1 MTTDSRHIVP
11 RLVVLSVMAF
21 LLACLSAFAQDDAF
35 RKGIAAQKDGQW
47 TEVESAMRDAIARD
61 PKESSRKIG
70 GRLTI
75 GGEEY
80 VPYFF
85 LGEALF
91 RRMDC
96 GGALTAW
103 EESDRQG
110 VARKN
115 ATRART
121 IDTGYA
127 QCEAK
132 GYLVGTKFV
141 KEVAETRAVYSAANA
156 EYDALTREMEAHPEV
171 KTDGV
176 ARSNARSRISEA
188 STRLASGEST
198 RRAGDLAAVRT
209 LSESATR
216 LIRSAR
222 EVITTAVAG
231 VESFRRKV
239 RDVETR
245 LQQVDTAVRDFDAAI
260 GTAPVKISPSA
271 PVRADRDRAVTL
283 VGSARD
289 RLRGADRA
297 PGDADVAEATRLG
310 DEASTL
316 ITRARTQF
324 ESEVTTSVG
333 AELAAL
339 QASGADLFTRVEGRA
354 RTIEEALRERPKAT
368 ELLSEF
374 TALQTQV
381 TRAHRNF
388 ERAIRARDLA
398 SARSAALAS
407 SQLGPQF
414 DDLATRLGIVKT
426 LVLPDVLARAA
437 QAFFDARYA
446 DVLATMTI
454 ETANAIEVPLRVHA
468 LVIRAAAL
476 FALYEYSGARDNALQ
491 TQARES
497 ADMGRRLDSS
507 FRPNTAVFSPRFI
520 TFFLAP
526 PGSAR

>member
-1 MTTDSRHIVP
+1 
-11 RLVVLSVMAF
+11 MAF
-21 LLACLSAFAQDDAF
+21 LLACPSVFAQDDAF
-35 RKGIAAQKDGQW
+35 RKGIAAQKNGRWAD
-47 TEVESAMRDAIARD
+47 VESAMREAIAKD

-70 GRLTI
+70 GLLII

-80 VPYFF
+80 VPYFL

-110 VARKN
+110 IARKN

-121 IDTGYA
+121 IETGYA

-132 GYLVGTKFV
+132 GYLVGTKFA
-141 KEVAETRAVYSAANA
+141 KGVAEARAVYSAANA
-156 EYDALTREMEAHPEV
+156 EYAALTREIEAYPDV

-188 STRLASGEST
+188 RTRLASGEST
-198 RRAGDLAAVRT
+198 RRAEDLAAVRT

-231 VESFRRKV
+231 VESFERKV

-260 GTAPVKISPSA
+260 GTAPLKMTPSE

-297 PGDADVAEATRLG
+297 QGDADVAEATRLG
-310 DEASTL
+310 DEATTL

-324 ESEVTTSVG
+324 ESEVTASVG

-339 QASGADLFTRVEGRA
+339 QTSSADLFTQVEGRA
-354 RTIEEALRERPKAT
+354 RTIEAALRERPGAT
-368 ELLSEF
+368 ELRSEF
-374 TALQTQV
+374 TKLQTQV

-388 ERAIRARDLA
+388 DRAIGARDLA
-398 SARSAALAS
+398 SARSAVLAS

-414 DDLATRLGIVKT
+414 DDLATRLGIVKM

-437 QAFFDARYA
+437 QSLFDARYA
-446 DVLATMTI
+446 DVRATMTI
-454 ETANAIEVPLRVHA
+454 ETANSIEMPLRVHA

-476 FALYEYSGARDNALQ
+476 FALYEYSGASDNALRA
-491 TQARES
+491 QARES
-497 ADMGRRLDSS
+497 ADMGRRLDTS

-526 PGSAR
+526 PESAR

>member
-1 MTTDSRHIVP
+1 MTTNSRHIGP

-35 RKGIAAQKDGQW
+35 RKGIAAQKNGRWAD
-47 TEVESAMRDAIARD
+47 VESAMREAIAKD

-70 GRLTI
+70 GLLTI

-110 VARKN
+110 IARKN

-141 KEVAETRAVYSAANA
+141 KEVAEARAVYSAANA
-156 EYDALTREMEAHPEV
+156 EYDALTREIEAHPDV

-198 RRAGDLAAVRT
+198 RRAEDLAAVRT

-260 GTAPVKISPSA
+260 GTAPVKITPSE

-283 VGSARD
+283 VGIARD

-297 PGDADVAEATRLG
+297 QGDTDVAEATRLG

-339 QASGADLFTRVEGRA
+339 QTSGADLFTQVEGRA
-354 RTIEEALRERPKAT
+354 RYDRRGVARTAQGDRTAERVHEAPDASHSGPPKLRSRD
-368 ELLSEF
+368 S
-374 TALQTQV
+374 
-381 TRAHRNF
+381 RSRSC
-388 ERAIRARDLA
+388 ERALGGTCVIPT
-398 SARSAALAS
+398 RSAVRRSRDSSRDCEDVGLAGRVGSCRPGSLRCALCRRACDDDDRDGECDRDALAS
-407 SQLGPQF
+407 
-414 DDLATRLGIVKT
+414 
-426 LVLPDVLARAA
+426 
-437 QAFFDARYA
+437 
-446 DVLATMTI
+446 
-454 ETANAIEVPLRVHA
+454 
-468 LVIRAAAL
+468 
-476 FALYEYSGARDNALQ
+476 
-491 TQARES
+491 
-497 ADMGRRLDSS
+497 
-507 FRPNTAVFSPRFI
+507 PR
-520 TFFLAP
+520 TCH
-526 PGSAR
+526 PGSCTLCVVRILRS